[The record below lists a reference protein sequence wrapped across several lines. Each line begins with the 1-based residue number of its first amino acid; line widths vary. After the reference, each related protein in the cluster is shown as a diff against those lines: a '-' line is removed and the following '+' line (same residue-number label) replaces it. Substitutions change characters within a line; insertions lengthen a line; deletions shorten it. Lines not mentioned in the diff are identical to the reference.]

1 MFRHLPAAM
10 DECLPVIVWTSFLSK
25 SCDESKTLSL
35 RFLLRQIESTLGSCP
50 SDNVSCRRFW
60 AWPVHFED
68 EIWRMPHV
76 FQNVAV
82 LKFSPPRWIRRG
94 RWRGRL
100 PRPNAQDRT
109 KSVEDFWGKRWEKGT
124 HQYALHPLKSLS
136 LKCFEHKVWA
146 TLSSSESNAGWIWD
160 WASDN
165 AADTKWQVAQRHNR
179 DRLETDVSNSKM
191 FFLFKKITESHR
203 HFHFLH
209 WRLQFGQS
217 CTTFPTLLCSM
228 IFNACILSVISSTWF
243 SVHSSC
249 SSLNSIQRLVQVG
262 WGNCNCKV

>member
-1 MFRHLPAAM
+1 MST
-10 DECLPVIVWTSFLSK
+10 CLRCFVAGGTCFVTCRQPWTSVFLSLFGRVF
-25 SCDESKTLSL
+25 SRSHVMSQTLSVCDFCCARL
-35 RFLLRQIESTLGSCP
+35 KVHLDPALPTMCLAEDFERDLSTLRTKYNAC
-50 SDNVSCRRFW
+50 
-60 AWPVHFED
+60 H
-68 EIWRMPHV
+68 I
-76 FQNVAV
+76 FQNVSG
-82 LKFSPPRWIRRG
+82 KFSPPRWIRRG

-146 TLSSSESNAGWIWD
+146 TLSNSESNAGWIWD

-165 AADTKWQVAQRHNR
+165 AADTKWQVAQRHTNR
-179 DRLETDVSNSKM
+179 DRLGTDRNSKM
-191 FFLFKKITESHR
+191 FFLFEKVTESHLG

-217 CTTFPTLLCSM
+217 CTTFPHFC
-228 IFNACILSVISSTWF
+228 VRWF
-243 SVHSSC
+243 STHAFYQLFHQLDSQFTVPF
-249 SSLNSIQRLVQVG
+249 
-262 WGNCNCKV
+262 

>member
-1 MFRHLPAAM
+1 M
-10 DECLPVIVWTSFLSK
+10 DPTRTVTWTPPTSERPRSYEK
-25 SCDESKTLSL
+25 RW
-35 RFLLRQIESTLGSCP
+35 RFLRKK
-50 SDNVSCRRFW
+50 VR
-60 AWPVHFED
+60 
-68 EIWRMPHV
+68 
-76 FQNVAV
+76 
-82 LKFSPPRWIRRG
+82 
-94 RWRGRL
+94 
-100 PRPNAQDRT
+100 
-109 KSVEDFWGKRWEKGT
+109 KGHAPICT
-124 HQYALHPLKSLS
+124 AS
-136 LKCFEHKVWA
+136 LKITEHKVWA
-146 TLSSSESNAGWIWD
+146 TLSNSESNAGWIWD

-165 AADTKWQVAQRHNR
+165 AADTKWQVAQRHTNR

-191 FFLFKKITESHR
+191 FFLFKKITESHLG